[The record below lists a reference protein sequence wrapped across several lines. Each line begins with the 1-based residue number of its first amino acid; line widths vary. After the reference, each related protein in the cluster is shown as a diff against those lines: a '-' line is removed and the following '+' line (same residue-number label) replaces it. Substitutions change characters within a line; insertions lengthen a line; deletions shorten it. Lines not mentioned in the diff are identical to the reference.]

1 MNMAQKEFPVKD
13 YTKDCEK
20 AKEERNSGN
29 STGFIV
35 GAVVG
40 GVIGAATALF
50 MAPKTGKELRSDFN
64 EQAKSLGEKTE
75 KIRRAAIEKGNEIA
89 GTAKEKSNSVTQL
102 VSDKG
107 SDLLDKVSSLKP
119 GFKTGEELSEKEG
132 IVSLADDKGSFGHR
146 SKIKSVEVKHVPDA
160 EKSTVNDP
168 KKSNKSAAQLLDEA
182 EKAFE
187 ETETKYKQ

>member
-1 MNMAQKEFPVKD
+1 MAQKEFPVKD
-13 YTKDCEK
+13 YTKDYER
-20 AKEERNSGN
+20 ANEERNSGN
-29 STGFIV
+29 SSGFIV

-40 GVIGAATALF
+40 GVIGACCALF
-50 MAPKTGKELRSDFN
+50 MAPKTGKELRSDVT
-64 EQAKSLGEKTE
+64 EQAKSISQKTE
-75 KIRRAAIEKGNEIA
+75 KLRRVAIEKGNGIA
-89 GTAKEKSNSVTQL
+89 ETAKEKSSSVTQL

-119 GFKTGEELSEKEG
+119 GVKTGEELSKKEG
-132 IVSLADDKGSFGHR
+132 IESLADDKGSFGHR

-160 EKSTVNDP
+160 EKSTAKDP
-168 KKSNKSAAQLLDEA
+168 KKGNKSAAQLLDET